1 MYLVEPS
8 FRGLLSG
15 LGGLQ
20 IYIGWAALLG
30 QFWREHGKQM
40 LYVMYSQLSVLHSVW
55 GLKNLDVNFGTVKI
69 RNGE

>member
-1 MYLVEPS
+1 MHLVEPS

-30 QFWREHGKQM
+30 QFGGRYGKRV
-40 LYVMYSQLSVLHSVW
+40 LYVVYSELLVLHFNVGS
-55 GLKNLDVNFGTVKI
+55 DRFGHEFRNSKDMKI
-69 RNGE
+69 